1 MIGAIRGCGFQLQSS
16 WTQCLPKGGKPLSRS
31 LFQLQRIAK
40 QNAYSIQPLLHHLG
54 LKANICGSGKAPTG

>member
-40 QNAYSIQPLLHHLG
+40 QNAYSNLYYTIWV
-54 LKANICGSGKAPTG
+54 